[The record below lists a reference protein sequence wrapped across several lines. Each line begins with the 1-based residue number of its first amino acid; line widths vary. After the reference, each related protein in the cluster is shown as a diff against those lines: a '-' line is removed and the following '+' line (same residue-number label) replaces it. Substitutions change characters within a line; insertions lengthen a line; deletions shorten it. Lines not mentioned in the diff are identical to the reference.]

1 MNIEIML
8 LMGGVTFLAGL
19 YYVLCYL
26 ADNNKFRILSRLL
39 LFICCPCFLPFYIS
53 YLLLKKVTWMP
64 RKKSRSPKSLEKP
77 PRRRNILFKAFN
89 CLLSCFFHMSPI
101 SISFTKSLSVKEVVS
116 RYNEQ
121 KLITAN
127 ELHEKLK
134 ENEYLN
140 LILNILNGQN
150 SRFFFKILLSGSL
163 REGYGK
169 PLPFYINTGK

>member
-1 MNIEIML
+1 
-8 LMGGVTFLAGL
+8 
-19 YYVLCYL
+19 
-26 ADNNKFRILSRLL
+26 
-39 LFICCPCFLPFYIS
+39 
-53 YLLLKKVTWMP
+53 
-64 RKKSRSPKSLEKP
+64 
-77 PRRRNILFKAFN
+77 
-89 CLLSCFFHMSPI
+89 MSPI

-163 REGYGK
+163 PEGYGK
-169 PLPFYINTGK
+169 PLPSTPVLGSDYDLMLIPDGVEVIEGSQMNMDTSGRVAPLFEAISDPNQNPETLNGYVWLKLLDPGLENWKNLRFDRITPNGGKKSC